1 MAKYCVVCFKEKD
14 GYKVYDDFVI
24 RTIRGI
30 KQKLGI
36 AKNNSL
42 VVCKDCFEEHR
53 KKRKAYEKTLI
64 IHIVLAGVV
73 LVAFVLLPILT
84 SGFSITAIAL
94 GIFLAALIVGMAVF
108 SHHPKLAD
116 EVKEGASEAPQQKEK
131 GKAEKAKG
139 GKKRKS

>member
-30 KQKLGI
+30 KKRLGI

-42 VVCKDCFEEHR
+42 VVCKDCLEEHR

-108 SHHPKLAD
+108 SHHPKLSD
-116 EVKEGASEAPQQKEK
+116 EAQEKTLDAPKKEEK
-131 GKAEKAKG
+131 GKTEKAKG
-139 GKKRKS
+139 GKKKK